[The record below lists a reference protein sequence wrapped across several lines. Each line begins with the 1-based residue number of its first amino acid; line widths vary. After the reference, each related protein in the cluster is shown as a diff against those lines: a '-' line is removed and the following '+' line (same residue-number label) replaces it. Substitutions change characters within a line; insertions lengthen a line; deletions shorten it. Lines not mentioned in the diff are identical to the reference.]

1 MIVDS
6 LCPMDPIE
14 AGEMYRMEKYK
25 DFVFQAKKVGTF
37 DTPEVQRVLKQ
48 MRKLTVE
55 LAEICLL
62 YTSPS
67 PRDATLSRM
76 PSSA

>member
-14 AGEMYRMEKYK
+14 AGEIYRMEKYK

-37 DTPEVQRVLKQ
+37 DTPEVQRMLKQ

-55 LAEICLL
+55 LAEI
-62 YTSPS
+62 
-67 PRDATLSRM
+67 AGKEKEEEEKNF
-76 PSSA
+76 